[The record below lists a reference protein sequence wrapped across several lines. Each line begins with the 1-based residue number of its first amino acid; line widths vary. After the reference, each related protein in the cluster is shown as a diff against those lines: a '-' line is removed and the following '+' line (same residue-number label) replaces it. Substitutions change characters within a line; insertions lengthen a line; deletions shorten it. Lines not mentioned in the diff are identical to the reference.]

1 MNLWAH
7 ITTPDSVAFVAVYA
21 LGILTGAA
29 LSWIAGRAWQ
39 NRHR

>member
-21 LGILTGAA
+21 LGILTGVA
-29 LSWIAGRAWQ
+29 LAWIVGRAWVK
-39 NRHR
+39 R